1 MLVFIQYI
9 VLFVSLVLSQVLILN
24 NIQFMGFLNPYI
36 YVLFILSLP
45 VKFPRWASLLLAF
58 ALGISIDMFS
68 NTLGMHAFAT
78 VLMAYF
84 MPIVTKLTINIEE
97 GSNPMPSFRTFGVSV
112 YAKYVFLLVF
122 IHHITLFLLESFGFN
137 HLGLLLLKILL
148 SSTVSIVIILGIQS
162 FKKR

>member
-9 VLFVSLVLSQVLILN
+9 VLFVSLVLTQVLVLN
-24 NIQFMGFLNPYI
+24 NIQFLGFLNPYI

-45 VKFPRWASLLLAF
+45 VKFPRWATLLLAF
-58 ALGISIDMFS
+58 GLGITIDAFA

-78 VLMAYF
+78 VLMAYV
-84 MPIVTKLTINIEE
+84 MPFITKLIINIEE
-97 GSNPMPSFRTFGVSV
+97 GSNPMPSFRTFGLAV
-112 YAKYVFLLVF
+112 YVKYVFLLVF

-137 HLGLLLLKILL
+137 NFGLLLLKITL
-148 SSTVSIVIILGIQS
+148 SSAVSIIIILGIQS